1 MPGKQIKKRKPAKAS
16 GPAGPS
22 LGARVSDWF
31 SNTFKKKAPP
41 PKSKRGSSDHLT
53 PS

>member
-1 MPGKQIKKRKPAKAS
+1 MAGKQIKKRKPTA
-16 GPAGPS
+16 PAGPS
-22 LGARVSDWF
+22 VGARISGWF
-31 SNTFKKKAPP
+31 AQTFKKKAPP